1 MFEINACEFVSL
13 LGPVAEVD
21 EVEDIF
27 DDDGVTTPVPKGQ
40 LLLSF
45 CGQTLHFSC
54 CFHLDY
60 LIFLLV
66 KQS

>member
-21 EVEDIF
+21 EVDDIF

-45 CGQTLHFSC
+45 CGQTLHFS
-54 CFHLDY
+54 FVVFIL
-60 LIFLLV
+60 FT
-66 KQS
+66 